1 MSNAKS
7 HNLVR
12 RLVESAILIAVGTVL
27 SELKIDMPL
36 GGGLTVCS
44 MLPLVFVCH
53 RWGTRWGLFTAFV
66 YSLLQLLLGLNN
78 VQYATSALMAAGIV
92 LLDYVVPYTLI
103 GLSAVFNKTAMNRRV
118 SLAVGIVFSFFL
130 RFLCHFIT
138 GWWIWDAL
146 WPNEF
151 GWASPIYSI
160 LYNGAYMLPEIIITV
175 VVALLLFASPLKKY
189 FLGEDLKKHS

>member
-1 MSNAKS
+1 MSNPKS
-7 HNLVR
+7 HTLIR
-12 RLVESAILIAVGTVL
+12 RLVESAILIAIGTVL

-44 MLPLVFVCH
+44 MLPLVFLCH
-53 RWGTRWGLFTAFV
+53 RWGTRWSMFAALV
-66 YSLLQLLLGLNN
+66 YSLLQLLLGMNN
-78 VQYATSALMAAGIV
+78 VQYATSVFMAAGIV

-103 GLSAVFNKTAMNRRV
+103 GLSAIFNKAGKTTPT
-118 SLAVGIVFSFFL
+118 SLVTGIIFTFVL

-160 LYNGAYMLPEIIITV
+160 LYNGAYMLPEIIITA
-175 VVALLLFASPLKKY
+175 VVAVLLFASPLKRY
-189 FLGEDLKKHS
+189 FLREDLN